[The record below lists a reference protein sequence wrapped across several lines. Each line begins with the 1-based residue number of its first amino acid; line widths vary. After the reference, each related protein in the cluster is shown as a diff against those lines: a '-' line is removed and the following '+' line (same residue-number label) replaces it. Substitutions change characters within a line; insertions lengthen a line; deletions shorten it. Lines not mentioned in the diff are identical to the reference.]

1 MTPRRAPFFRES
13 RSNSRAQIKGGRA
26 RSAAILPLSEIR
38 KAGLFRSKG
47 LLKFTHESSVRISYA
62 QQSSSS
68 SCPNTNTGFGTTTH
82 IARFTGIPQRGP
94 TGSVAPWS
102 EGLPPSECTTMRAGV
117 PIPMHW
123 VLLQDG
129 VDLIHFVFVQC
140 DVHGCEILQDP
151 RFFRRAGDSD
161 DVRTCMLWN
170 KSSGERIPS
179 TLNPSRQN
187 SSGERGESKWLT

>member
-1 MTPRRAPFFRES
+1 MEVDDPEESSFFRES
-13 RSNSRAQIKGGRA
+13 GSNSRAQIKGGQA
-26 RSAAILPLSEIR
+26 RSAAIPPSSETR

-47 LLKFTHESSVRISYA
+47 TLKFTHESSVSLSCA

-68 SCPNTNTGFGTTTH
+68 SCPSANTGFGTATYIT
-82 IARFTGIPQRGP
+82 RFTGIPQRGP
-94 TGSVAPWS
+94 TDRVAPWS
-102 EGLPPSECTTMRAGV
+102 EGLPPSECATVRAGV
-117 PIPMHW
+117 PIPVNW
-123 VLLQDG
+123 LLFQDG

-161 DVRTCMLWN
+161 DVRTCMIWN

-179 TLNPSRQN
+179 TLNPSRQS
-187 SSGERGESKWLT
+187 SSGERSESK